1 MTTNVRL
8 EWLRPELDR
17 CRALIAEHK
26 SPKRWTKTKQ
36 GRSELVTEVD
46 LAIEQLLI
54 DAIRQRLPD
63 AAILSEESNAD
74 PSALEQD
81 TCFVIDPID
90 GTEEFAAG
98 RPGFG
103 ISIALFEGGRPA
115 AAVLDMPAHDWRF
128 EGAVGAGASL
138 NGKGIR
144 LSRAGALAVARLA
157 VSATQYGMASLRPF
171 WDGVGAAALVPTPAF
186 TPKFAAVLA
195 GECEAALYL
204 PIRPHRTAIWD
215 YAAAAQLLSEAGGWF
230 GSTDGTDL
238 LEALPFEYS
247 DGWVAASPSLRD
259 QLLAVAQRSQV
270 GRSAREPE
278 VRW

>member
-1 MTTNVRL
+1 MTTSVGL

-17 CRALIAEHK
+17 CRALIADHK
-26 SPKRWTKTKQ
+26 SPRRWTKSEQ

-46 LAIEQLLI
+46 VGIERLLI
-54 DAIRQRLPD
+54 DAIRQRVPD
-63 AAILSEESNAD
+63 AAILSEESNPD

-103 ISIALFEGGRPA
+103 ISVALFERGRPTA
-115 AAVLDMPAHDWRF
+115 ALLDMPAHDWRF
-128 EGAVGAGASL
+128 ESAVGGGASL
-138 NGKGIR
+138 NGSGIR
-144 LSRAGALAVARLA
+144 LSPVGDLAKARLA
-157 VSATQYGMASLRPF
+157 VSATQYRMDSLRPF
-171 WDGVGAAALVPTPAF
+171 WDSVGAAALIPTPAF

-195 GECEAALYL
+195 SESDAALYL

-230 GSTDGTDL
+230 GAADGTDL
-238 LEALPFEYS
+238 LEVLPFEYLG
-247 DGWVAASPSLRD
+247 GWVAAPANLRA
-259 QLLAVAQRSQV
+259 QLLAVAERFRDAAAS
-270 GRSAREPE
+270 GAP
-278 VRW
+278 

>member
-1 MTTNVRL
+1 MTTSVGL

-17 CRALIAEHK
+17 CRALIADHK
-26 SPKRWTKTKQ
+26 SPRRWTKSEQ

-46 LAIEQLLI
+46 LAIERLLI

-63 AAILSEESNAD
+63 AAFLSEESNAD
-74 PSALEQD
+74 SSALEQD

-103 ISIALFEGGRPA
+103 ISIALFERGQPA

-128 EGAVGAGASL
+128 ECAVGVGASL
-138 NGKGIR
+138 NGEGIR
-144 LSRAGALAVARLA
+144 LSPVSALADARLA
-157 VSATQYGMASLRPF
+157 VSATQYGMDSLRSF
-171 WDGVGAAALVPTPAF
+171 WDGVGTAGLFPTPAF

-195 GECEAALYL
+195 GECDAALYL
-204 PIRPHRTAIWD
+204 PVRPHRTAIWD
-215 YAAAAQLLSEAGGWF
+215 YAAAAQLLSAAGGWF
-230 GSTDGTDL
+230 GTTDGTDL

-247 DGWVAASPSLRD
+247 DGWLAAPP
-259 QLLAVAQRSQV
+259 
-270 GRSAREPE
+270 EPP
-278 VRW
+278 RPASRRG

>member
-1 MTTNVRL
+1 MTTSVGL

-17 CRALIAEHK
+17 CRALIADHN
-26 SPKRWTKTKQ
+26 SPRRWTKTGQ

-46 LAIEQLLI
+46 LAIERLLI

-81 TCFVIDPID
+81 ICFVIDPID

-103 ISIALFEGGRPA
+103 ISIALFERGRPTA
-115 AAVLDMPAHDWRF
+115 ALLDMPAHGWRF
-128 EGAVGAGASL
+128 ESAAGVGVSL
-138 NGKGIR
+138 NGRCIR
-144 LSRAGALAVARLA
+144 LPQIGALEEARLA
-157 VSATQYGMASLRPF
+157 VSATQYGMDSLRLF
-171 WDGVGAAALVPTPAF
+171 WDDVGAAALIPTPAF

-215 YAAAAQLLSEAGGWF
+215 YAGVAQLLSEAGGWF
-230 GSTDGTDL
+230 GATDGTDL

-247 DGWVAASPSLRD
+247 GGWVAAPPNLRD
-259 QLLAVAQRSQV
+259 PLLALAQRV
-270 GRSAREPE
+270 RDEPSS
-278 VRW
+278 RAQ

>member
-1 MTTNVRL
+1 MT
-8 EWLRPELDR
+8 E
-17 CRALIAEHK
+17 I
-26 SPKRWTKTKQ
+26 
-36 GRSELVTEVD
+36 D
-46 LAIEQLLI
+46 LAVERLLI
-54 DAIRQRLPD
+54 DAIRQRVPD
-63 AAILSEESNAD
+63 AAILSEESNPD

-103 ISIALFEGGRPA
+103 ISIALFERGRPA

-128 EGAVGAGASL
+128 ECAVGAGASL
-138 NGKGIR
+138 NGKAIR
-144 LSRAGALAVARLA
+144 LSPVGALAEARLA
-157 VSATQYGMASLRPF
+157 VSATQYGMDSLRPF
-171 WDGVGAAALVPTPAF
+171 WDGVGAAGLIPTPAF

-215 YAAAAQLLSEAGGWF
+215 YAGAAQLLSEAGGWF
-230 GSTDGTDL
+230 GATDGTDL

-247 DGWVAASPSLRD
+247 GGWIAVPASLRD
-259 QLLAVAQRSQV
+259 QLLEQSTRRSTMKLKL
-270 GRSAREPE
+270 RRC
-278 VRW
+278 

>member
-1 MTTNVRL
+1 MTTSVGL

-17 CRALIAEHK
+17 CRALIADHN
-26 SPKRWTKTKQ
+26 SPRRWTKSQQ

-46 LAIEQLLI
+46 LAIERLLI
-54 DAIRQRLPD
+54 DAIGQRLPD

-103 ISIALFEGGRPA
+103 ISIAVFEHGRPA

-128 EGAVGAGASL
+128 ECAVGAGASL

-144 LSRAGALAVARLA
+144 LSPVGALAEARLA
-157 VSATQYGMASLRPF
+157 VSATQYAMDSLRPF
-171 WDGVGAAALVPTPAF
+171 WDGVGAAGLIPTPAF

-195 GECEAALYL
+195 GECDAALYL
-204 PIRPHRTAIWD
+204 PVHPHRTAIWD
-215 YAAAAQLLSEAGGWF
+215 YAGAAQILSAADGWF
-230 GSTDGTDL
+230 GATDGTDL

-247 DGWVAASPSLRD
+247 GGWVAAPPNLRD
-259 QLLAVAQRSQV
+259 QLLALAQRDGPSS
-270 GRSAREPE
+270 RAH
-278 VRW
+278 

>member
-1 MTTNVRL
+1 MTTSVGL

-17 CRALIAEHK
+17 CRALIADHK
-26 SPKRWTKTKQ
+26 SPRRWTKTEQ

-46 LAIEQLLI
+46 LAIERLLI
-54 DAIRQRLPD
+54 DAIRQRVPD

-98 RPGFG
+98 RQGFA
-103 ISIALFEGGRPA
+103 ISIALFERGRPA

-128 EGAVGAGASL
+128 ECAAGAGASL
-138 NGKGIR
+138 NGRGIR
-144 LSRAGALAVARLA
+144 LSQVGALAEARLA
-157 VSATQYGMASLRPF
+157 VSATQHRMDSLRPF
-171 WDGVGAAALVPTPAF
+171 WESVGAARLIPTPAF

-195 GECEAALYL
+195 GECDAALYL
-204 PIRPHRTAIWD
+204 PIRPHRTAICD

-230 GSTDGTDL
+230 GAVDGTDL

-247 DGWVAASPSLRD
+247 GGWVATPPNLRD
-259 QLLAVAQRSQV
+259 QLLAVAQRSD
-270 GRSAREPE
+270 GRPARGPE

>member
-1 MTTNVRL
+1 MTTSVSL
-8 EWLRPELDR
+8 EWLRPALDR
-17 CRALIAEHK
+17 CRALIADHK
-26 SPKRWTKTKQ
+26 SPRRWTKSEQ

-46 LAIEQLLI
+46 LAIERLLI
-54 DAIRQRLPD
+54 DAIRQRVPD

-74 PSALEQD
+74 PSALEQN

-103 ISIALFEGGRPA
+103 ISIGVFERGRPA
-115 AAVLDMPAHDWRF
+115 AASLDMPAHDWRF
-128 EGAVGAGASL
+128 ECAVGAGARL

-144 LSRAGALAVARLA
+144 LSLVGALAGARLA
-157 VSATQYGMASLRPF
+157 VSATQYGMESLRPF
-171 WDGVGAAALVPTPAF
+171 WDGVDAAGLIPTPAF

-195 GECEAALYL
+195 GECDAALYL

-230 GSTDGTDL
+230 GAVDGTDL

-247 DGWVAASPSLRD
+247 GGWVAASPGLRS
-259 QLLAVAQRSQV
+259 QLLAVGQRFRDWPSAQ
-270 GRSAREPE
+270 AH
-278 VRW
+278 